1 MAVVAMPRRTRARLA
16 KGAAKGTGYVCTT
29 VFLTRF
35 ASLKNV
41 PPHATV
47 RSLGLFFTIV
57 EGCISLVAN
66 SVEVDVAR
74 AQTGIYG

>member
-1 MAVVAMPRRTRARLA
+1 MPRRTGARLA
-16 KGAAKGTGYVCTT
+16 KGVAKGTGYVCAT
-29 VFLTRF
+29 VFLTRV

-41 PPHATV
+41 PPHASV

-57 EGCISLVAN
+57 EGRISLVAN
-66 SVEVDVAR
+66 SIEVDVAR